1 MNIFPPIAFIIF
13 LVLAFLFGLGSRRMA
28 PRAPTE
34 KDAETSYAGGEDIPG
49 EKQFPGYESFFVMA
63 LFFTVLHVLALLIGL
78 MPVGTTVIGLLYT
91 GIVCFALLAI
101 SLR

>member
-1 MNIFPPIAFIIF
+1 
-13 LVLAFLFGLGSRRMA
+13 
-28 PRAPTE
+28 
-34 KDAETSYAGGEDIPG
+34 
-49 EKQFPGYESFFVMA
+49 MA